1 MKNVLD
7 YLTWEHVEL
16 GVRITGCDKSF
27 KGSMVIPD
35 HINGVAVVEIGE
47 EAFASCWSLKSVE
60 IPGTVE
66 SVGWKAFADCGLEE
80 LHLRAGIKKI
90 EDCAF
95 LRCSSLKSVE
105 IPGSVEVVGEYAFN
119 GCDGLEELRLGAGI
133 KKIENSA
140 FGRCSSLRRVF
151 LPSTIEELESY
162 AFDESVA
169 VITNEG
175 VLASRKVGLREH
187 GSFYSDASLEK
198 PEDALK
204 YLKWENTKKGVR
216 ITGCNIAF
224 EGTMTIPSCINGIAV
239 VEIGEGAF
247 YHCRSIKSVE
257 IPGSVEVVGE
267 YAFNACDGL
276 EELRLGAGIKKIEK
290 RAFCICRSLKSVEIP
305 GSVEVVGEEAFE
317 GCDGLEELR
326 LGSGIK
332 KIEDSAFYECGSL
345 KRVDIPGSVESV
357 GECAFCECSE
367 LEELH
372 LRAGIKKIEDSAFAS
387 CESLKSVEIPDT
399 VESVG
404 EGAFAHCFG
413 LEELRLGTGIKEIG
427 KDAFDP
433 HVTLV
438 VDAGSY
444 AREWCIEHHPDYDVC

>member
-204 YLKWENTKKGVR
+204 YLKWKNTKKGVR

-224 EGTMTIPSCINGIAV
+224 EGTMTIPSRINGIAV

-257 IPGSVEVVGE
+257 IPDSVEVVGE
-267 YAFNACDGL
+267 EAFAYCSGL
-276 EELRLGAGIKKIEK
+276 EELRLGAGIKKIEDW
-290 RAFCICRSLKSVEIP
+290 AFWRCRSLKRVE
-305 GSVEVVGEEAFE
+305 
-317 GCDGLEELR
+317 
-326 LGSGIK
+326 
-332 KIEDSAFYECGSL
+332 
-345 KRVDIPGSVESV
+345 IPGSVESV
-357 GECAFCECSE
+357 GEGAFCKCSE

-372 LRAGIKKIEDSAFAS
+372 LRAGIKKIEDSAFDS

-438 VDAGSY
+438 VDADSY
-444 AREWCIEHHPDYDVC
+444 AEEWCIEHHPDYDVR

>member
-90 EDCAF
+90 ED
-95 LRCSSLKSVE
+95 
-105 IPGSVEVVGEYAFN
+105 
-119 GCDGLEELRLGAGI
+119 
-133 KKIENSA
+133 
-140 FGRCSSLRRVF
+140 
-151 LPSTIEELESY
+151 
-162 AFDESVA
+162 
-169 VITNEG
+169 
-175 VLASRKVGLREH
+175 
-187 GSFYSDASLEK
+187 
-198 PEDALK
+198 
-204 YLKWENTKKGVR
+204 
-216 ITGCNIAF
+216 
-224 EGTMTIPSCINGIAV
+224 
-239 VEIGEGAF
+239 
-247 YHCRSIKSVE
+247 
-257 IPGSVEVVGE
+257 
-267 YAFNACDGL
+267 
-276 EELRLGAGIKKIEK
+276 
-290 RAFCICRSLKSVEIP
+290 
-305 GSVEVVGEEAFE
+305 
-317 GCDGLEELR
+317 
-326 LGSGIK
+326 
-332 KIEDSAFYECGSL
+332 
-345 KRVDIPGSVESV
+345 
-357 GECAFCECSE
+357 
-367 LEELH
+367 
-372 LRAGIKKIEDSAFAS
+372 SAFAS

-444 AREWCIEHHPDYDVC
+444 AREWCIEHHPDYDVR